1 MADMG
6 EWSLGLV
13 KKQCLFGRVGGVLI
27 LFLSDWLTDVAF
39 LHLSIVNDQSFN
51 MLDGYRMQTSS
62 PGHTLDTTQ
71 RSVHAPVFTSR
82 VHPRL
87 RFSVKPLCTC
97 T

>member
-1 MADMG
+1 M
-6 EWSLGLV
+6 
-13 KKQCLFGRVGGVLI
+13 

-39 LHLSIVNDQSFN
+39 LHLSIVNDQSFD

-71 RSVHAPVFTSR
+71 CSVHAPVFTSR

-87 RFSVKPLCTC
+87 RFSLSKLLCSC
-97 T
+97 TSLSSVSTLAKRSLKCYLSFTATK

>member
-1 MADMG
+1 M
-6 EWSLGLV
+6 
-13 KKQCLFGRVGGVLI
+13 

-39 LHLSIVNDQSFN
+39 LHLSVVNDQSFDL
-51 MLDGYRMQTSS
+51 LDEYRMQTSS

-71 RSVHAPVFTSR
+71 CSVHAPVLTSR

-87 RFSVKPLCTC
+87 RFSVKLLCSC